1 MYLISIYFDKKT
13 EQIMQNYI
21 NQVAKA
27 SGNTFM
33 LDGNIPPHITV
44 VGFEAKDE
52 EKVLEVFENNI
63 ESIESGQIYFASLGV
78 FKGKVIYV
86 QPILNEYLNKLC
98 EQIYNVYKDIQDIC
112 FSPYYMPNNWIPHM
126 SIGKHLN
133 EEQLV
138 EAFRLLVKQFMPM
151 EAIVTRIGIAK
162 TNPHRD
168 IIIYELKEER

>member
-52 EKVLEVFENNI
+52 KKVLEVFENNI

-86 QPILNEYLNKLC
+86 QSILNEYLN
-98 EQIYNVYKDIQDIC
+98 
-112 FSPYYMPNNWIPHM
+112 
-126 SIGKHLN
+126 
-133 EEQLV
+133 
-138 EAFRLLVKQFMPM
+138 
-151 EAIVTRIGIAK
+151 
-162 TNPHRD
+162 
-168 IIIYELKEER
+168 

>member
-13 EQIMQNYI
+13 EQIMQNHI

-52 EKVLEVFENNI
+52 KKVLEVFENNI

-86 QPILNEYLNKLC
+86 QSILNEYLHNISVKFHD
-98 EQIYNVYKDIQDIC
+98 IYTGVEDIR
-112 FSPYYMPNNWIPHM
+112 FNPYYDTFGWIPHL
-126 SIGKHLN
+126 SIGKHLD
-133 EEQLV
+133 EIQME
-138 EAFRLLVKQFMPM
+138 EAFKCLVKKFVPM
-151 EAIVTRIGIAK
+151 EAQITKIGIAK

-168 IIIYELKEER
+168 IKVYEL